1 MEVLQ
6 SYLLLIGTMIAIG
19 YDNVVPDKQPEKW
32 NLKVLFT
39 IGAML
44 AAVACVSSLILLWF
58 LLSSHEPGSV
68 FQYLGLGGLSYGQ
81 VTTSVYLKVSVS
93 DFLTLFTAR
102 CGDDFLWSSVPAT
115 ILIIAAGCSLSISTI
130 LAITWPESKP
140 DTICTSILHL
150 GLLLRLVGLPG
161 KNIFVGTFLI
171 MLCSDVN

>member
-1 MEVLQ
+1 
-6 SYLLLIGTMIAIG
+6 MIAIG

-102 CGDDFLWSSVPAT
+102 CGDDFIWSSAPAF
-115 ILIIAAGCSLSISTI
+115 ILLIAAGCSLSISTI
-130 LAITWPESKP
+130 LAVTWPESKP
-140 DTICTSILHL
+140 DNILAIGL
-150 GLLLRLVGLPG
+150 GYKKPYALAFYIWVYCVVWWVFQVRNIVVGIFLV
-161 KNIFVGTFLI
+161 K
-171 MLCSDVN
+171 LCGDVN